1 MKTLRRSF
9 GWLALVMAP
18 VVAPS
23 VASCHEASQTPAE
36 LPTASP
42 LSEGPTA
49 SPAPPMAPAAVKP
62 PAAKLAIEVITGSP
76 EGFLANSTL
85 VTGKKEALLI
95 DAQFTLPDAA
105 RVVAALNASGKTLTT
120 VYVTHSHPDHYFG
133 FPAIREKFP
142 KARLV
147 ALPQTVA
154 MIEKTWQAKVDQ
166 WAPLYQGTLTTKPV
180 VPEALSGNTLEL
192 EGQKL
197 ELVGERQGDS
207 VDNSYVWIPS
217 LRAVVAGD
225 IVYDGVF
232 PWTAETTPQERE
244 AWKKTLDELAARKPE
259 LVIPGH
265 QKPERTQQPS
275 SIAFTKGYLAAYDE
289 ALVASKSAA
298 DLEARIKARFPDTAL
313 DAIVRIAAEAAFPP
327 KGAKKKSA
335 AGPKV
340 KP

>member
-1 MKTLRRSF
+1 MKPLRRSF
-9 GWLALVMAP
+9 GWLALVIAP
-18 VVAPS
+18 GVTLGM
-23 VASCHEASQTPAE
+23 ASCHEASQTPAE

-49 SPAPPMAPAAVKP
+49 SPAPPMAPPAVK
-62 PAAKLAIEVITGSP
+62 LTVEVITGSP
-76 EGFLANSTL
+76 EGFLVNSTII
-85 VTGKKEALLI
+85 TGKKEALLI

-105 RVVAALNASGKTLTT
+105 RVAAAVEASGKTLTT
-120 VYVTHSHPDHYFG
+120 VYVTHSHPDHYFA

-154 MIEKTWQAKVDQ
+154 MIEKTWQAKLEQ
-166 WAPLYQGTLTTKPV
+166 WAPLYQNAITSKPV
-180 VPEALSGNTLEL
+180 VPEALSGKTLEL

-217 LRAVVAGD
+217 LRTAVAGD

-244 AWKKTLDELAARKPE
+244 AWSKTLDELAARKPE

-265 QKPERTQQPS
+265 QKPERTQKPS

-289 ALVASKSAA
+289 ALAVAKSAA
-298 DLEARIKARFPDTAL
+298 DLQARIKARFPDTAL
-313 DAIVRIAAEAAFPP
+313 DAIVKIAAEAAFPP
-327 KGAKKKSA
+327 KGAKKMPA
-335 AGPKV
+335 PGPKA